1 MASELRVNT
10 LKDASGNNSIA
21 TSFVAS
27 GSAKCAFKTDGTYTG
42 VATGALNVS
51 GLTDNG
57 TGDITIA
64 FSSSFSS
71 ADNTQISGAGDS
83 TAVRVVTYNTEA
95 TSSMKFKCSNHSNS
109 ATDNEMCGHITGDL
123 A

>member
-1 MASELRVNT
+1 MALGKIKADT
-10 LKDASGNNSIA
+10 LEHS
-21 TSFVAS
+21 TS
-27 GSAKCAFKTDGTYTG
+27 GSVDTKFVVEGSIKCAFKTDGTYTG
-42 VATGALNVS
+42 VATGSLNVS

-71 ADNTQISGAGDS
+71 ADNTQISGSGDS

-109 ATDNEMCGHITGDL
+109 ASDNEMSGHITGGL